1 MLLFNKYDTNDNYEK
16 FNRGGGGV
24 PITTANLGDRI
35 ERNDNEGT
43 R

>member
-16 FNRGGGGV
+16 FNRGGV

-35 ERNDNEGT
+35 GRNDNEGT